1 MMTNGTRY
9 AFLTNYRWTIFLCLD
24 DSQPV
29 IQGGG
34 PSPVQLR
41 ALHDLFGRV
50 PCLYFSDP
58 IQFSDTTDTTD
69 DTHRAI
75 SVRSALFYLIHRI
88 GIPSAQW
95 EIHRSDRTRF
105 LEQYNAT
112 NMDRS
117 STMLRPYSKSAFLPT

>member
-41 ALHDLFGRV
+41 ALYNLFGRV

-58 IQFSDTTDTTD
+58 IQFSDTTDG
-69 DTHRAI
+69 THRAI
-75 SVRSALFYLIHRI
+75 SVRSALFYLIHRV

-95 EIHRSDRTRF
+95 EIPRSDRTRF
-105 LEQYNAT
+105 LEQYTAT
-112 NMDRS
+112 NMDRV
-117 STMLRPYSKSAFLPT
+117 STMLRPYSQSAWLRT